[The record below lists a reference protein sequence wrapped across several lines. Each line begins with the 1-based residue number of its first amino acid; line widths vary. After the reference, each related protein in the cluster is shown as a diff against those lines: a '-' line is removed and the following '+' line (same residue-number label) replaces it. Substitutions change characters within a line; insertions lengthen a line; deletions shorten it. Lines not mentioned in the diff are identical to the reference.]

1 VRWLSAFAL
10 AAAPACSLFVSA
22 DDVDIGVRIDRID
35 GTGSGVPVV
44 SAPDVADA
52 RPAVHRLRDR
62 LIVDGAGLLSVSS
75 AALAAADNT
84 VFSLVG
90 VDGGS
95 DMRRAFLLPANI
107 RA

>member
-35 GTGSGVPVV
+35 GTGVPVV